1 MNNPNKSAFYYLITL
16 SLINLSLCTGRV
28 AAQNNSVIANESNI
42 PLDDQ
47 VRFLGELESRNSSEW
62 NFTTKKGKL
71 TEYSY
76 QLEIPQSDVRLVERN
91 QSIWR
96 NTGTEY
102 SILVDVYQENSRESE
117 Q

>member
-1 MNNPNKSAFYYLITL
+1 MNKPNKSAFYYLTTL
-16 SLINLSLCTGRV
+16 SIISLSLFTGRV
-28 AAQNNSVIANESNI
+28 EASENNAIANESNI

-62 NFTTKKGKL
+62 NFTTKKAKL

-91 QSIWR
+91 QSIWH
-96 NTGTEY
+96 NTATEY
-102 SILVDVYQENSRESE
+102 SILVDVYKDNSSESE